1 MHRVCRLLRFPHA
14 AAVSLNYEFPVEAS
28 EVHISSDRHLA
39 LELVASKPM
48 SAKVIPEPPFGVAHF
63 APK

>member
-1 MHRVCRLLRFPHA
+1 ML
-14 AAVSLNYEFPVEAS
+14 AAVNLNDEFPIKAS
-28 EVHISSDRHLA
+28 KVDNISSDRHLA
-39 LELVASKPM
+39 LELVISKPM